1 MTAYDFKILL
11 SNSSLDLLN
20 STKNKCLQSIR
31 CFEALPYSL
40 HVNLYFP
47 DMVLTI
53 INNVIDQSDNDE
65 YPSFEITHE
74 RAPRFKET
82 DRFGIEHPTP
92 DFTEYKYGFPVAS
105 IDIIRDTITFS
116 YKKINWHVEMDIG
129 IHLKM
134 IDKSILVVI
143 NDSLA
148 GFMFVFQGDN
158 CINLIPSIEKQWDM
172 KTEKFKS
179 KRREIIKLF

>member
-1 MTAYDFKILL
+1 MTDYNFQILL
-11 SNSSLDLLN
+11 SNSSLDLLH

-65 YPSFEITHE
+65 YPSFEITNE
-74 RAPRFKET
+74 RVPRFKIT

-116 YKKINWHVEMDIG
+116 YKKFNWHVEMDIG

-143 NDSLA
+143 VDSLP
-148 GFMFVFQGDN
+148 GFLVVFQGED
-158 CINLIPSIEKQWDM
+158 CLNLVPSFEQQWVM
-172 KTEKFKS
+172 KTENFES